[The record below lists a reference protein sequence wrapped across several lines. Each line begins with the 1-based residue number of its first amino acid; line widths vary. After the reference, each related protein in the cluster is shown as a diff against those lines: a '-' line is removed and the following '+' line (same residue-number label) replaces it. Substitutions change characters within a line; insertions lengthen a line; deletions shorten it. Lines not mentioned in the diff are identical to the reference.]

1 MDKTFRGQC
10 GFLLVLIPYLSEIY
24 ILITNSLRF
33 LLMKKVL
40 IIDDDPTFLMM
51 LKNFLEKKGF
61 LARGG
66 ISANDALNILKK
78 ERFDIILLDFKL
90 PDKNGIDLL
99 KDIKEINLD
108 VPVLLMT
115 SYADIKTAVTAI
127 KMGAFDYVSKP
138 VNTDEILA
146 TINSALRKYDTSGS
160 ESEQKP
166 SGRRNDFDYISGVS
180 EPAKKIN
187 EYIDIVAPTN
197 FSVIIQG
204 ESGTGKE
211 YVARMI
217 HLKSQRSN
225 KPYVAIDCGALSK
238 ELAGSELFGHIK
250 GSFTG
255 AMNDKKGQFEAANQG
270 TLFLDEIGNLSYEV
284 QVQLL
289 RAIQER
295 KIRKIGSNSDIS
307 VDVRIIVASN
317 EDLVEAVKKGTF
329 REDLYHRLNEFT
341 IYIPPLRERKEDI
354 ILFAE
359 QFLAMA
365 NKELHKNIQMFDDDV
380 LRKFRFYDWPGNI
393 RELKNLMKRA
403 VLLSQ
408 GAAISSDCLPTEINY
423 PDIRKDKKGSSTDLK
438 AIAEQ
443 NEKEIILK
451 TLEQVGYNK
460 SKAARLMNIDRKTLY
475 NKLRLYGFEI

>member
-1 MDKTFRGQC
+1 
-10 GFLLVLIPYLSEIY
+10 
-24 ILITNSLRF
+24 
-33 LLMKKVL
+33 MKKVL

-61 LARGG
+61 QTRGG
-66 ISANDALNILKK
+66 ISANDALNILRK
-78 ERFDIILLDFKL
+78 EQFDIILLDFML
-90 PDKNGIDLL
+90 PDKNGVDLL
-99 KDIKEINLD
+99 KDIKQLNIETPII
-108 VPVLLMT
+108 LLT

-127 KMGAFDYVSKP
+127 KLGAFDYVSKP
-138 VNTDEILA
+138 ANTTEILA
-146 TINSALRKYDTSGS
+146 TIEAALAKHKSGS
-160 ESEQKP
+160 SNGELTDPVK
-166 SGRRNDFDYISGVS
+166 NTAFDYISGVS
-180 EPAKKIN
+180 ESARKIN
-187 EYIDIVAPTN
+187 EYIDVVAPTN
-197 FSVIIQG
+197 LSVIIQG

-217 HLKSQRSN
+217 HLKSARNS
-225 KPYVAIDCGALSK
+225 KPFVAIDCGALSRD
-238 ELAGSELFGHIK
+238 LAGSELFGHVK

-255 AMNDKKGQFEAANQG
+255 AMNEKKGQFEAANNG
-270 TLFLDEIGNLSYEV
+270 TLFLDEIGNLSYEI

-295 KIRKIGSNSDIS
+295 KIRKVGSNSDIS

-317 EDLVEAVKKGTF
+317 EDLIEAVKHGAF

-341 IYIPPLRERKEDI
+341 IFIPPIRERKEDI
-354 ILFAE
+354 LLFAD
-359 QFLAMA
+359 QFLLSA
-365 NKELHKNIQMFDDDV
+365 NKELNKNIKSIEEDT
-380 LRKFRFYDWPGNI
+380 LRKFRYYDWPGNI

-408 GAAISSDCLPTEINY
+408 GDSITSDCLPSEINY
-423 PDIRKDKKGSSTDLK
+423 PELRKDKKSSSTDLK

-443 NEKEIILK
+443 NEREVILK

-475 NKLRLYGFEI
+475 NKLRLYGFEV

>member
-1 MDKTFRGQC
+1 
-10 GFLLVLIPYLSEIY
+10 
-24 ILITNSLRF
+24 
-33 LLMKKVL
+33 MKKVL

-51 LKNFLEKKGF
+51 LKNFLERKGF
-61 LARGG
+61 QARGG
-66 ISANDALNILKK
+66 ISANDALNILRK
-78 ERFDIILLDFKL
+78 EHFDVILLDFML
-90 PDKNGIDLL
+90 PDKNGVDLL
-99 KDIKEINLD
+99 KDIKQLNVDAPII
-108 VPVLLMT
+108 LLT
-115 SYADIKTAVTAI
+115 SYADIKTAVAAI
-127 KMGAFDYVSKP
+127 KLGAFDYVSKP
-138 VNTDEILA
+138 ANTVEILS
-146 TINSALRKYDTSGS
+146 TIEAAMSKHKAQDNNGELTDPVKLTS
-160 ESEQKP
+160 
-166 SGRRNDFDYISGVS
+166 FDYISGVS
-180 EPAKKIN
+180 ESAKKIN
-187 EYIDIVAPTN
+187 EYIDVVAPTN
-197 FSVIIQG
+197 LSVIIQG

-217 HLKSQRSN
+217 HVKSQRSS
-225 KPYVAIDCGALSK
+225 KPFVAIDCGALSK
-238 ELAGSELFGHIK
+238 ELAGSELFGHVK

-255 AMNDKKGQFEAANQG
+255 AMMDKKGQFEAANNG

-295 KIRKIGSNSDIS
+295 KIRKVGSNADIS

-317 EDLVEAVKKGTF
+317 EDLIEAVKRGAF

-341 IYIPPLRERKEDI
+341 IYIPPIRERKEDI

-359 QFLAMA
+359 RFLESA
-365 NKELHKNIQMFDDDV
+365 NKELNKHIKSIEEET
-380 LRKFRFYDWPGNI
+380 LRKFRYYDWPGNI

-408 GAAISSDCLPTEINY
+408 GDTIASDCLPSEINY
-423 PDIRKDKKGSSTDLK
+423 PDLRKDKKSSSTDLK

-443 NEKEIILK
+443 NEREVILK

-475 NKLRLYGFEI
+475 NKLRLYGFEV

>member
-1 MDKTFRGQC
+1 
-10 GFLLVLIPYLSEIY
+10 
-24 ILITNSLRF
+24 
-33 LLMKKVL
+33 MKKVL

-51 LKNFLEKKGF
+51 LKKFLEKKGF
-61 LARGG
+61 IARGG

-99 KDIKEINLD
+99 KDIKEINLE

-127 KMGAFDYVSKP
+127 KMGAYDYVSKP
-138 VNTDEILA
+138 VNTDEILS
-146 TINSALRKYDTSGS
+146 TINGALKKQELATASDEKKEGTSKFKF
-160 ESEQKP
+160 E
-166 SGRRNDFDYISGVS
+166 YISGVS
-180 EPAKKIN
+180 DPAKKIN
-187 EYIDIVAPTN
+187 EYIEIVAPTN

-217 HLKSQRSN
+217 HIQSQRSN
-225 KPYVAIDCGALSK
+225 MPFVAIDCGALSR

-255 AMNDKKGQFEAANQG
+255 AMNDKKGQFEVANNG
-270 TLFLDEIGNLSYEV
+270 TIFLDEIGNLSYEI

-295 KIRKIGSNSDIS
+295 KIRKIGSNTDIT

-317 EDLVEAVKKGTF
+317 EDLVEMVKKGSF

-341 IYIPPLRERKEDI
+341 VYIPPLRERKEDI
-354 ILFAE
+354 VLFAQ
-359 QFLAMA
+359 QFLDMA
-365 NKELHKNIQMFDDDV
+365 NKELHKNIQKFDDDV

-408 GAAISSDCLPTEINY
+408 GDSIVSSCLPTEINY

-443 NEKEIILK
+443 NEKEVILK